1 MFIEYEKDFLKELYE
16 EGTCKNEKSRF
27 DAAVIKKYQK
37 RMDTLMAA
45 TRMED
50 LFVFHSL
57 NFEALPGRSHCFSI
71 RIDSHYRLEFKV
83 RREGNGPVVTIY
95 VLTDRTNPYQ

>member
-1 MFIEYEKDFLKELYE
+1 MFIEYETDYLKELYE
-16 EGTCKNEKSRF
+16 EGTCKNEKYRF
-27 DAAVIKKYQK
+27 DTAVIKKYQK

-71 RIDSHYRLEFKV
+71 RIDFHWRLEF
-83 RREGNGPVVTIY
+83 RIRIDGNGPVATI
-95 VLTDRTNPYQ
+95 LCNNG